1 LTIVGRRLDSELFIG
16 SEGKLMRKHLLLF
29 LFSSVVLAAVLC
41 QLPRVLTSLAGEPVE
56 IEVEDGKKDPDP
68 KPAPTVAGARE
79 EARERIRRAK
89 ARAKIRRMILE
100 EYVEKVDE
108 KKLFYGALR
117 GMVNELDPHSQF
129 LTPAEFKDIT
139 ASTMGEFGGLGI
151 EITIRGGWITV
162 VTPLMGTPAF
172 KAGMLPGDRII
183 KIDGKSAD
191 GMKLDKAVGLMRG
204 KPGTKVT
211 VSVAREGAVKLKD
224 ITIIRQII
232 KIDSVRIPQMVD
244 QADKIGYV
252 SLSSF
257 QADTSEEL
265 SGALNDLEKKG
276 MRALIIDLRSNGGGR
291 LDAAVKVADQFIS
304 KGLIVSMRGRKSSLS
319 NNSPFRAQA
328 RGTRPNYPIAVL
340 VNRGSASASEIVAG
354 ALRDHKRAV
363 LVGEKTFG
371 KASVQTL
378 RRIMIGKE
386 MAGLKLTTA
395 HYYTPGGHLIHKKG
409 IEPDIKVEMTMA
421 MLGKVFKQ
429 QHDRWVKQND
439 PKLLGD
445 PLPAKKKLPV
455 KKSEGDDDASEVPA
469 LKDDPD
475 PSTKDDAEKIVDT
488 QLQAGLQALRA
499 ILVDRGARAARAALN
514 PIAR

>member
-1 LTIVGRRLDSELFIG
+1 
-16 SEGKLMRKHLLLF
+16 MRKHLLIF
-29 LFSSVVLAAVLC
+29 LFFSVVIVAALC
-41 QLPRVLTSLAGEPVE
+41 QLPRVLTSLAGEPIPVE
-56 IEVEDGKKDPDP
+56 IEADDGKKVPDP
-68 KPAPTVAGARE
+68 KPTIADSRE

-129 LTPAEFKDIT
+129 LTPSEFKDIT

-151 EITIRGGWITV
+151 EITIKGGWITV

-183 KIDGKSAD
+183 KINGQSAD

-204 KPGTKVT
+204 KPGTKVI
-211 VSVAREGAVKLKD
+211 VSVAREGAAKLKD
-224 ITIIRQII
+224 ITIVRQII

-244 QADKIGYV
+244 EAVKIGYV

-304 KGLIVSMRGRKSSLS
+304 KGLIVSMRGRKGSRG
-319 NNSPFRAQA
+319 NNSPFPAQA

-378 RRIMIGKE
+378 RRLMIGKE

-395 HYYTPGGHLIHKKG
+395 YYYTPGGHLIHKKG
-409 IEPDIKVEMTMA
+409 IEPDIKVDMTMET
-421 MLGKVFKQ
+421 LGKVFKQ
-429 QHDRWVKQND
+429 QHERWVKQND
-439 PKLLGD
+439 PKRLD
-445 PLPAKKKLPV
+445 NPVPAKGNLPE
-455 KKSEGDDDASEVPA
+455 KTPEGDDDASEVPPFKDEPTA
-469 LKDDPD
+469 TLKAG
-475 PSTKDDAEKIVDT
+475 AERIVDT
-488 QLQAGLQALRA
+488 QLQAALQALRA
-499 ILVDRGARAARAALN
+499 ILVDRGARADLGV
-514 PIAR
+514 IAR